1 MNRTYVRRGN
11 MDQLKSLL
19 RRPKFYNNIDG
30 VGELGGGIV
39 SLGFAI
45 ILWISIGM
53 PVDSTWNRM
62 DLSIACYL
70 LIFFA
75 IDYGNK
81 AVKKRITYPRTGFVE
96 YRKPLPFW
104 AALILIIG
112 LGTLL
117 NVGEKYLER
126 WHGEIESPHW
136 GVTTPAALGGLLF
149 AAFYAY
155 GYARTV
161 RWKRGVA
168 GTMVIGVVAIAM
180 LPADA
185 LGALARNL
193 WGHGGLEYRCDAML
207 FLSLMLYGSLML
219 ISGGVSFVLYMR
231 HTQPAA
237 ETAE

>member
-1 MNRTYVRRGN
+1 MNRMYVRRGN

-19 RRPKFYNNIDG
+19 PRPKFYNNIDG
-30 VGELGGGIV
+30 MGELGRGIV

-45 ILWISIGM
+45 ILWLSIGM
-53 PVDSTWNRM
+53 PVDSIWNRM
-62 DLSIACYL
+62 DLSMACYI
-70 LIFFA
+70 LIFIA
-75 IDYGNK
+75 IDYGIK
-81 AVKKRITYPRTGFVE
+81 AIKKRITYPRTGFVE

-117 NVGEKYLER
+117 NVGEKYLDL
-126 WHGEIESPHW
+126 WQGEIESPHW